1 MLLIKKKNIQIH
13 SDGSIIFSHLFKEKS
28 KKTRFYAKDYKKL
41 HSNKKKFK
49 ETNRSLKH
57 KNKYFK

>member
-13 SDGSIIFSHLFKEKS
+13 SDGSLIFSHLFKEKLR
-28 KKTRFYAKDYKKL
+28 KTKFYVKDYKKL
-41 HSNKKKFK
+41 YSNKKKFK
-49 ETNRSLKH
+49 EINRSLKH

>member
-49 ETNRSLKH
+49 ETK
-57 KNKYFK
+57 